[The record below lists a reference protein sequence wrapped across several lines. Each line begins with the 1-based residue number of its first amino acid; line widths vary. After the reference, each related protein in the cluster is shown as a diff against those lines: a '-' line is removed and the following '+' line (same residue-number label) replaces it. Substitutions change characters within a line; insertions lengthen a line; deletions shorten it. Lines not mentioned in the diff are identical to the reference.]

1 MRSEKKR
8 KILRMK
14 TSIEEKKRKS
24 LLVVSTLLCFLPS
37 FLPSLHHSFPPSFF
51 LGFLPYL
58 RPSLFLIIL
67 GFLPYFLLSLASFL
81 PSFLPSLLPSFLPSF
96 LDILAS
102 SYSFFFLLP
111 DMKIYPSVS
120 RLPMSPVLNQPCSPS
135 ELGEKRERWR

>member
-37 FLPSLHHSFPPSFF
+37 FLPYIIHSLLHSSLASF
-51 LGFLPYL
+51 LT
-58 RPSLFLIIL
+58 SV
-67 GFLPYFLLSLASFL
+67 LPYFLLSLASFL
-81 PSFLPSLLPSFLPSF
+81 ASFLPSFLPYYLPSF